1 MSPDFDFWDNEDERS
16 EVRFGCADLR
26 VIKRNSVQSW
36 VCGRSDSFG
45 RPCAGWA
52 CIQREGSE

>member
-1 MSPDFDFWDNEDERS
+1 MSPDFDFWDDDSERS
-16 EVRFGCADLR
+16 EVRFSCADLR
-26 VIKRNSVQSW
+26 VIKKNGTQSW